1 MTYTT
6 TDKDRLLKA
15 LSNLPATIEVHG
27 IYWRDPQVIA
37 KAYNIRLFPMCT
49 SGKMIDL
56 CFLAEPLVQ
65 TKVSGGFVTDIS
77 ESPCVI
83 TQDGFADFFDDFLR
97 AGAELRI
104 TTYEREM
111 P

>member
-6 TDKDRLLKA
+6 TDIGRLLDA
-15 LSNLPATIEVHG
+15 LGNLPATIEVHG
-27 IYWRDPQVIA
+27 IDWRDPQVVA
-37 KAYNIRLFPMCT
+37 KAYAIRFFPMYT
-49 SGKMIDL
+49 SGKTFEL

-65 TKVSGGFVTDIS
+65 TKVSGGFVTDSS
-77 ESPCVI
+77 EPPCVI

-104 TTYEREM
+104 TTHEREM